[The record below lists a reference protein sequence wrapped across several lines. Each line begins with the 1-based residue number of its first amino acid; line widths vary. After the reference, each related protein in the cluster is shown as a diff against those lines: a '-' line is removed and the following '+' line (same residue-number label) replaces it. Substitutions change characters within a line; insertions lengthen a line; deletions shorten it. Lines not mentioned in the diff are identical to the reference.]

1 MCERHI
7 EFADC
12 SPTADVGRGRMPDG
26 RASRIPSTTGT
37 ARSIPGSPGR
47 RSRQAGFTLI
57 EVMVAFMVF
66 ALLFGVVLQILSTSV
81 GNTRLSGEYTQAA
94 LWAQSK
100 LDVLG
105 LEQMIE
111 PGVSQG
117 SFGENYEW
125 TMEVSET
132 QVIDER
138 GLDAQEE
145 LPIALYHVRLV
156 VSWGDGRRQ
165 AVFETL
171 RSVDIFWE
179 ERQAQLGGGP
189 RP

>member
-1 MCERHI
+1 
-7 EFADC
+7 
-12 SPTADVGRGRMPDG
+12 
-26 RASRIPSTTGT
+26 
-37 ARSIPGSPGR
+37 
-47 RSRQAGFTLI
+47 
-57 EVMVAFMVF
+57 MVF

-81 GNTRLSGEYTQAA
+81 GNTRMSGDYTQAA

-111 PGVSQG
+111 PGVTQG
-117 SFGENYEW
+117 RFNDEFAW

-132 QVIDER
+132 EVIDER
-138 GLDAQEE
+138 GLDTQQE
-145 LPIALYHVRLV
+145 LPISLYHVRLTV
-156 VSWGDGRRQ
+156 EWGEGRRQ

-171 RSVDIFWE
+171 RSVDTFWE
-179 ERQAQLGGGP
+179 ERQMQMGGGP

>member
-1 MCERHI
+1 MC
-7 EFADC
+7 DC
-12 SPTADVGRGRMPDG
+12 YRSG
-26 RASRIPSTTGT
+26 SGT
-37 ARSIPGSPGR
+37 PCR
-47 RSRQAGFTLI
+47 RSRQGGFTLI

-111 PGVSQG
+111 PGVTQG
-117 SFGENYEW
+117 SFDENYDW
-125 TMEVSET
+125 VMEVNET
-132 QVIDER
+132 EVVDER

-145 LPIALYHVRLV
+145 LPIALYHIRLTIE
-156 VSWGDGRRQ
+156 WGDGRRQ

-179 ERQAQLGGGP
+179 ERQMQMGTGP
-189 RP
+189 RS

>member
-1 MCERHI
+1 MPDWRWMAC
-7 EFADC
+7 
-12 SPTADVGRGRMPDG
+12 GRG
-26 RASRIPSTTGT
+26 S
-37 ARSIPGSPGR
+37 GSPGSGSGTACR

-100 LDVLG
+100 LDALG
-105 LEQMIE
+105 LEGMIE

-117 SFGENYEW
+117 SFNDSYDW

-132 QVIDER
+132 EVVDER
-138 GLDAQEE
+138 ALDAQQE
-145 LPIALYHVRLV
+145 LPIALYHIRLTV
-156 VSWGDGRRQ
+156 EWGDGRRQ

-171 RSVDIFWE
+171 RSVDIHWE
-179 ERQAQLGGGP
+179 ERQMQMGGGP
-189 RP
+189 RR